1 MAEPTAPRPVAAR
14 KGPQYSRLAPRAP
27 SLPVALAAVVV
38 LSGLAALLAMPA
50 GSVDQLSIAFVG
62 VFLLP
67 ALLAAGLT
75 PALAGAIG
83 GRFTYKRSFLLAI
96 VVLAITLLFLA
107 MDRLLSLIP
116 ALRLP
121 SPIAIVVVVQVFAL
135 WLRHMAL
142 FGVSRASHGRSLPP
156 ALLQPVF
163 TLLFTFLLL
172 PSGPALWVTSIV
184 LLGVGWAAA
193 ALVIRGSDRPIRR
206 EFDASGIAL
215 IRPMLDHVAFREPG
229 ATAELE
235 AFFRRHAVPA
245 DLRVSL
251 LEFRGVGGTIA
262 SVALPS
268 VHPGPFAALGS
279 SDLPRHVAEALG
291 PTAGLVFVPHT
302 PCTHDLDLPS
312 AAERQKVLDG
322 LRGLRAG
329 LAVGPVSLAS
339 PLVEPRPGSL
349 VRVQRLG
356 PVLWVL
362 LSQAPAP
369 TDDIDFAVADT
380 LQREFSA
387 RGERF
392 LALMDAHNSYRP
404 DEGDL
409 SYGTPVHRQLVS
421 DFAAAVALAEARSTA
436 SGLRIGAAAETRFTV
451 GVHGIGPAGIRALVV
466 EAAGTRTAYVL
477 IDGNNLVQGERA
489 TILGALAGAVDAAEV
504 MTTDNHVVHEADG
517 GVNPVGERLGGT
529 ELAGAVRA
537 VVDRAHASLAPAE
550 LGAGTAELPGVL
562 VLGPGW
568 TARLLTSLGDTL
580 SVFANLMFATFL
592 LLLATALLA
601 LAVLR

>member
-1 MAEPTAPRPVAAR
+1 VAAR
-14 KGPQYSRLAPRAP
+14 KGPQYTRLAPSAP
-27 SLPVALAAVVV
+27 PVPLAIALLLALA
-38 LSGLAALLAMPA
+38 GLCALLTEPLSS
-50 GSVDQLSIAFVG
+50 GSRWLEALLG
-62 VFLLP
+62 TFLAP
-67 ALLAAGLT
+67 ALLASALT
-75 PALAGAIG
+75 PAAARSLG
-83 GRFTYKRSFLLAI
+83 GRFTYRRSFLLGIAVL
-96 VVLAITLLFLA
+96 VVTLVFLFA
-107 MDRLLSLIP
+107 GYLLSLLP
-116 ALRLP
+116 GLRLP
-121 SPIAIVVVVQVFAL
+121 SAIAIVVVVQGFAL

-142 FGVSRASHGRSLPP
+142 FGVSRASHARSLPP

-163 TLLFTFLLL
+163 TLAFTFLLL
-172 PSGPALWVTSIV
+172 PSGLELWVASLV
-184 LLGVGWAAA
+184 MLAVGWGAA

-245 DLRVSL
+245 DLRVGL
-251 LEFRGVGGTIA
+251 LEFRGASGAIA
-262 SVALPS
+262 SVALPT
-268 VHPGPFAALGS
+268 VHPGPFAALGA
-279 SDLPRHVAEALG
+279 SDLPRHITEALG
-291 PTAGLVFVPHT
+291 PSAGLVFVPHT

-312 AAERQKVLDG
+312 SAERARILDG
-322 LRGLRAG
+322 LRGVRAG
-329 LAVGPVSLAS
+329 LAVHPVTTAS

-369 TDDIDFAVADT
+369 TDDIDFAIADT
-380 LQREFSA
+380 LRLQLAA
-387 RGERF
+387 RGDRF
-392 LALMDAHNSYRP
+392 LALVDAHNSYRP

-409 SYGTPVHRQLVS
+409 SYGTPVHRQLAS
-421 DFAAAVALAEARSTA
+421 DFAAAVSLADAESRSST
-436 SGLRIGAAAETRFTV
+436 LRAGAAASTDFTV
-451 GVHGIGPAGIRALVV
+451 GTHGIGPTGIRALVL

-489 TILGALAGAVDAAEV
+489 TILSALAGVVDAADV

-517 GVNPVGERLGGT
+517 GVNPVGERLGGA
-529 ELAGAVRA
+529 ELAAAVRS
-537 VVDRAHASLAPAE
+537 VVERANGALAPAE
-550 LGAGTAELPGVL
+550 LGAGSAELPGVL

-592 LLLATALLA
+592 ILLSTALLA